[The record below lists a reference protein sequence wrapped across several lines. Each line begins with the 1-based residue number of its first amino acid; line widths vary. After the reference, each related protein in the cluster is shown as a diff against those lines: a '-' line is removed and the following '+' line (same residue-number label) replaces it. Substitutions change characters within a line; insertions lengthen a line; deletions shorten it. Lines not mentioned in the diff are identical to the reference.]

1 MPSIA
6 YKPAAFSLK
15 DFLLSFLLIEL
26 FKGMALT
33 MRYAFRKK
41 FTVQFPEEKTPL
53 SPRFRGEHAL
63 RRYPNGEER
72 CIACKLCE
80 AVCPAQAITIEAEP
94 RDDGSRRTTRY
105 DIDMTKCIYCGFCQE
120 ACPVD
125 AIVEGPNFEYAT
137 ETREELLYDKAKLL
151 ANGDKWERAIAANLE
166 ADAPYR

>member
-53 SPRFRGEHAL
+53 SPRFR
-63 RRYPNGEER
+63 
-72 CIACKLCE
+72 
-80 AVCPAQAITIEAEP
+80 
-94 RDDGSRRTTRY
+94 Y
-105 DIDMTKCIYCGFCQE
+105 DQIMRLGWKVFI
-120 ACPVD
+120 PVTLVWLVVVGGWMQTPFN
-125 AIVEGPNFEYAT
+125 IW
-137 ETREELLYDKAKLL
+137 K
-151 ANGDKWERAIAANLE
+151 
-166 ADAPYR
+166 

>member
-1 MPSIA
+1 MSVRSVF
-6 YKPAAFSLK
+6 KT
-15 DFLLSFLLIEL
+15 FLLTDLLRGL
-26 FKGMALT
+26 WLT
-33 MRYAFRKK
+33 VRTLFRKK
-41 FTVQFPEEKTPL
+41 FTVNYPEEKTPQ
-53 SPRFRGEHAL
+53 SPRFRGLHAQ

-94 RDDGSRRTTRY
+94 REDGGRRTTRY
-105 DIDMTKCIYCGFCQE
+105 DIDMIKCIYCGLCQE

-137 ETREELLYDKAKLL
+137 ETREELYYNKQKLL
-151 ANGDKWERAIAANLE
+151 DNGDRWEAQIAANLE